1 LYLARFNGEYYSVW
15 KFQFKLFAKG
25 KELWGHI
32 EGKLPT
38 PTSAVDLA
46 KWETK
51 DAQIMTWILSF
62 VKRHFIINM
71 WPYKTTKDMWD
82 YLKNIYHLEG
92 LNWSM
97 RWLISQK
104 GVYQFK
110 NIFLLFKIF
119 GMNISML
126 FMMVF
131 LVQPFL
137 LFKLCTR
144 LAKEINF

>member
-71 WPYKTTKDMWD
+71 WPYKTTKDM
-82 YLKNIYHLEG
+82 
-92 LNWSM
+92 
-97 RWLISQK
+97 
-104 GVYQFK
+104 
-110 NIFLLFKIF
+110 
-119 GMNISML
+119 
-126 FMMVF
+126 
-131 LVQPFL
+131 
-137 LFKLCTR
+137 
-144 LAKEINF
+144 